1 MRVWP
6 PEWGTLMYN
15 YTSECRSH
23 PIVLANCWVS
33 ECMLGV
39 RQTVS
44 WLQMPAILLWDE
56 AVQNATEILTLKCS
70 TQKTKLKKHYRTMKR
85 LQTLIRMLL
94 RMMMLE
100 MIWNIITM
108 ISSLSPVHWH
118 TSIRIYLKDQKIMD
132 SLLVGYLLTGSNFC
146 VKVCS
151 QNFTSSYM

>member
-15 YTSECRSH
+15 YTSECRSR

-44 WLQMPAILLWDE
+44 WLQMPATLLWDE

-85 LQTLIRMLL
+85 LQTLIQMLL
-94 RMMMLE
+94 RMMLLE
-100 MIWNIITM
+100 MFLKFIRKL
-108 ISSLSPVHWH
+108 SRQSPVHWH
-118 TSIRIYLKDQKIMD
+118 TSMRIYLKDQIIMD
-132 SLLVGYLLTGSNFC
+132 TLLYIV
-146 VKVCS
+146 
-151 QNFTSSYM
+151 QIHII

>member
-15 YTSECRSH
+15 YTSECRSR

-44 WLQMPAILLWDE
+44 WLQMPATLLWDE

-70 TQKTKLKKHYRTMKR
+70 TQKNKAETT
-85 LQTLIRMLL
+85 LQNHEKTPNIDKDA
-94 RMMMLE
+94 LE
-100 MIWNIITM
+100 NDDVGNV
-108 ISSLSPVHWH
+108 LEHH
-118 TSIRIYLKDQKIMD
+118 HNDQ
-132 SLLVGYLLTGSNFC
+132 
-146 VKVCS
+146 
-151 QNFTSSYM
+151 